1 MSTPKPTP
9 KQEARRLLDDLPED
23 ATWDDVVYELVVRRS
38 IARGVADAE
47 AGRVTDIKDVRKD
60 FDVPE

>member
-1 MSTPKPTP
+1 MSNPKQTP
-9 KQEARRLLDDLPED
+9 KQEARRLLDELPED

-38 IARGVADAE
+38 IVRGIAEAE
-47 AGRVTDIKDVRKD
+47 AGRVSDIKDVLKE